1 MMDILMLTR
10 LWKCQKSKY
19 QLRIYLLSNEHYS
32 QYYNKAHNN
41 FLSPNANQLEMGDN
55 VIKMEMNLFCTPVN
69 VFHVTRVWE
78 SERRIKRN
86 RDEKKACEYYFP
98 WEYIDTETLFEFMIK
113 AILVRVLNAISR
125 ILKNFPLPI

>member
-1 MMDILMLTR
+1 MEMPKVKVSITR
-10 LWKCQKSKY
+10 LFTEQWALFSI
-19 QLRIYLLSNEHYS
+19 LHR
-32 QYYNKAHNN
+32 AHNN

-69 VFHVTRVWE
+69 VFYVTRVWE
-78 SERRIKRN
+78 SERKRN
-86 RDEKKACEYYFP
+86 RDEKKACECFFP

-125 ILKNFPLPI
+125 ILKNFLLPI

>member
-1 MMDILMLTR
+1 MNESDCIDRTFNVRLRQQQPHKAFYKLIETDHSQKEPSGLMMDILMLTR

-32 QYYNKAHNN
+32 QYYSKAHNN

-69 VFHVTRVWE
+69 VFHVTRV
-78 SERRIKRN
+78 
-86 RDEKKACEYYFP
+86 
-98 WEYIDTETLFEFMIK
+98 
-113 AILVRVLNAISR
+113 
-125 ILKNFPLPI
+125 